1 VAKVLVSQ
9 PSPANA
15 PATVATTMDINAR
28 ICATKM
34 TARRT
39 KVMAAP
45 FTYDVLTITPKGAWP
60 VICGGKKKRARR
72 RASK

>member
-1 VAKVLVSQ
+1 MTPSIGKALASQ
-9 PSPANA
+9 SPPANA

-28 ICATKM
+28 ICATKI

-60 VICGGKKKRARR
+60 
-72 RASK
+72 